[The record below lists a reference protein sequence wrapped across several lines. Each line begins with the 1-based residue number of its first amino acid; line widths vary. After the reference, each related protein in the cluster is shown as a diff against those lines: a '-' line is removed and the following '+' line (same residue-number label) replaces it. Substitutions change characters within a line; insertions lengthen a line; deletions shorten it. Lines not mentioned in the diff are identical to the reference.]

1 MPCALCCQ
9 GYICSNVDTAEGKGK
24 RVVDILKPW
33 IDDWSSRQQ
42 DKVRLSFAWWGR
54 PQLRGDSQGRMLF

>member
-9 GYICSNVDTAEGKGK
+9 GYICSNVDTVEGKGK

-42 DKVRLSFAWWGR
+42 DKVRLDPARF
-54 PQLRGDSQGRMLF
+54 F